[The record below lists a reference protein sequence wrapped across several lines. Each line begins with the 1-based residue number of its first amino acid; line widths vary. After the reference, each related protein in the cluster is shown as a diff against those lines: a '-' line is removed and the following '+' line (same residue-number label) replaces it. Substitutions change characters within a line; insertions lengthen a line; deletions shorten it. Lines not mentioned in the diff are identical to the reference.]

1 MAYSS
6 STVHIDIVDI
16 TYHLMQTI
24 NNEMKILVG
33 VFFCVFFCKGKCKF
47 LFYFISAAALSLA
60 ILTLVMSEAA
70 FILIRS
76 SWQFW
81 FSNSPPKSRFFFR
94 FLSIWSYPICGG
106 IGSNG
111 FHIKWII
118 GTHGNWKNQN
128 PGGCFGATS

>member
-33 VFFCVFFCKGKCKF
+33 VFFVFFFAKENANF

-81 FSNSPPKSRFFFR
+81 FSNSPPKSRIFEIFE
-94 FLSIWSYPICGG
+94 
-106 IGSNG
+106 
-111 FHIKWII
+111 
-118 GTHGNWKNQN
+118 
-128 PGGCFGATS
+128 